1 MLNSDEADIEIF
13 FDSADFLPPQHS
25 VLDEELGSSKFGY
38 EVWVNRPQSVKERRQ
53 RFFQEMGFVDF
64 SSNLCSQEI
73 NALELER
80 IMESEGAASSAFSSS
95 PEENVLFDERNGDA
109 NFERKVCES
118 SSSGKE
124 HRPGEAEASEECQ
137 YGPFD
142 MGKKK
147 MKGWWKL
154 FVKSRKTIG
163 GKVRSKLKREMSKTR
178 RINVK
183 QNKKRWME
191 LSALYLGQ
199 EIRAHEGLI
208 WTMKFSPNGQYVAS
222 GGEDGVVRVW
232 RIISMDTSSICFD
245 AEDINSTSKVKQEIS
260 CSWRK
265 KSNISFMA
273 LPNKVLQ
280 IEESPLQEFFGH
292 ISDVLDLAWSDSNIL
307 LSSSMDKTVR
317 LWQIGCDQCMGVFRH
332 SDYVTCIQ
340 ANPVDK
346 NYFISGSIDGK
357 VRIWGLREKRVVDW
371 ADVRDVITAISYH
384 PDGKGFVVGSIT
396 GACRFYVAS
405 GKHFQLEAEIWVHGK
420 KRSAGN
426 KITGIQFSQKK
437 HQRVMITSEDS
448 KIRVLDGFE
457 LVQKF
462 KGIPKSGSQTCG
474 SFTSTENHIIS
485 VGEDSH
491 VCIWN
496 CNGLEHSSSKAIKS
510 QRCCEYFS
518 TEGVTVAIP
527 WLVNST
533 EHASLCGNSE
543 MQHLQEARPSVRDS
557 ERFSLGNWF
566 TMEGTCRGSVTWPE
580 EKLPTWNF
588 PFAEDEYDPIELC
601 NRDAWHERVGSETW
615 GLSFVV
621 AGLDGTIKTFH
632 NFGLPVRL

>member
-1 MLNSDEADIEIF
+1 MLNSNEADIEIF
-13 FDSADFLPPQHS
+13 FDSADFLPPQNS
-25 VLDEELGSSKFGY
+25 VLDEELASNKFGY
-38 EVWVNRPQSVKERRQ
+38 EVWVNNPQSVKERRQ
-53 RFFQEMGFVDF
+53 RFFQEMGFDDF
-64 SSNLCSQEI
+64 SSNVCSQEI
-73 NALELER
+73 NVNDLQLER
-80 IMESEGAASSAFSSS
+80 ITESEGAVSSAFSSS
-95 PEENVLFDERNGDA
+95 PEANVLFDERNGDV
-109 NFERKVCES
+109 NFERKVCAS
-118 SSSGKE
+118 SSSSSE
-124 HRPGEAEASEECQ
+124 DDRLREAEVSEESQ

-142 MGKKK
+142 MSKKK
-147 MKGWWKL
+147 MKGLWKL

-163 GKVRSKLKREMSKTR
+163 GKVRSKLKKEMSKNR

-208 WTMKFSPNGQYVAS
+208 WTMKFSPNGQFLAS

-232 RIISMDTSSICFD
+232 RVISMDTSSICFN
-245 AEDINSTSKVKQEIS
+245 AEDTTTSKVKQEIS
-260 CSWRK
+260 CSWRR

-292 ISDVLDLAWSDSNIL
+292 TSDVLDLAWSDSNIL

-317 LWQIGCDQCMGVFRH
+317 LWQIGCDQCMGVFH
-332 SDYVTCIQ
+332 HNDYVTCIQ
-340 ANPVDK
+340 VNPADK
-346 NYFISGSIDGK
+346 SYFISGSIDGK
-357 VRIWGLREKRVVDW
+357 VRIWGLCEERVVDW
-371 ADVRDVITAISYH
+371 ADVRDVITAVSYQ

-396 GACRFYVAS
+396 GACRFYIAS

-448 KIRVLDGFE
+448 KIRVLDGVE

-462 KGIPKSGSQTCG
+462 KGVPKSGSQMCG

-491 VCIWN
+491 VYIWN
-496 CNGLEHSSSKAIKS
+496 CNDLENSSSKHIKS
-510 QRCCEYFS
+510 ERCCEYFS

-533 EHASLCGNSE
+533 EQTSLCGNSE
-543 MQHLQEARPSVRDS
+543 MQHVQEARPSVRDS

-566 TMEGTCRGSVTWPE
+566 NMEGTCRGSVTWPE
-580 EKLPTWNF
+580 EKLPSWSL
-588 PFAEDEYDPIELC
+588 PLAEDEYDPI
-601 NRDAWHERVGSETW
+601 DERSGSETW

>member
-1 MLNSDEADIEIF
+1 MLNSDEADIDIF

-25 VLDEELGSSKFGY
+25 VLGEELGRNRFFGY
-38 EVWVNRPQSVKERRQ
+38 EVWVNEPRSVTERRQ
-53 RFFQEMGFVDF
+53 RFLQEMGFAKF
-64 SSNLCSQEI
+64 SSSICSQENN

-80 IMESEGAASSAFSSS
+80 IMESEGAVSSAFSSS
-95 PEENVLFDERNGDA
+95 SEANVLFDEQNGDV
-109 NFERKVCES
+109 NFERNVCES
-118 SSSGKE
+118 SSGEE
-124 HRPGEAEASEECQ
+124 HRPGEAEAPEEYQ

-142 MGKKK
+142 MSKKK

-154 FVKSRKTIG
+154 FAESRKTIG
-163 GKVRSKLKREMSKTR
+163 GKVRSKLHRETRKTR
-178 RINVK
+178 RIKVK

-199 EIRAHEGLI
+199 EIRAHEGVI
-208 WTMKFSPNGQYVAS
+208 WNMKFSPNGHYLAS

-232 RIISMDTSSICFD
+232 RVMSMDTSCIFFNAKD
-245 AEDINSTSKVKQEIS
+245 TTPTNKGKQEIS
-260 CSWRK
+260 CSRRK
-265 KSNISFMA
+265 QSNISFLA

-292 ISDVLDLAWSDSNIL
+292 ASDVLDLAWFDSNIL

-317 LWQIGCDQCMGVFRH
+317 LWQIGCDQCLGVFRH
-332 SDYVTCIQ
+332 NDYVTCIQ
-340 ANPVDK
+340 VNPVDK

-357 VRIWGLREKRVVDW
+357 VRIWGLCEERVVDW
-371 ADVRDVITAISYH
+371 ADVRDVITAISYQ
-384 PDGKGFVVGSIT
+384 PDGKGFVVGSIS
-396 GACRFYVAS
+396 GACRFYAAS

-437 HQRVMITSEDS
+437 HQRIMITSEDS

-462 KGIPKSGSQTCG
+462 RGIVKSGSQISG
-474 SFTSTENHIIS
+474 SFTSSENHIIS

-491 VCIWN
+491 VYIWN
-496 CNGLEHSSSKAIKS
+496 CNDLENPTSRPQKS
-510 QRCCEYFS
+510 ERCCEYFS
-518 TEGVTVAIP
+518 TEGVTVALP
-527 WLVNST
+527 WSVNST
-533 EHASLCGNSE
+533 EQTSSVGNSE
-543 MQHLQEARPSVRDS
+543 MRHLQEARNSVRDS
-557 ERFSLGNWF
+557 KRFSLGNWF
-566 TMEGTCRGSVTWPE
+566 TMEGTCQGAVTWPE
-580 EKLPTWNF
+580 EKLPSWNL
-588 PFAEDEYDPIELC
+588 PFAEDEYDPTELC
-601 NRDAWHERVGSETW
+601 PKDAWHSETW

>member
-1 MLNSDEADIEIF
+1 MLNSNEADIEIF
-13 FDSADFLPPQHS
+13 FDSADFLPPQNS
-25 VLDEELGSSKFGY
+25 VLDEELSSNKFGY
-38 EVWVNRPQSVKERRQ
+38 EVWVNSPQSVRERRQ
-53 RFFQEMGFVDF
+53 RFFREMGFADF
-64 SSNLCSQEI
+64 SSNVCSQEI
-73 NALELER
+73 NVNDLELER
-80 IMESEGAASSAFSSS
+80 TTESEGAISSAFSSS
-95 PEENVLFDERNGDA
+95 PEANVLLDERNGDV

-118 SSSGKE
+118 SSSSGE
-124 HRPGEAEASEECQ
+124 DDRLREAEVSEECQ

-142 MGKKK
+142 MSKKK
-147 MKGWWKL
+147 MKGLWKL
-154 FVKSRKTIG
+154 FVKGRKTIG
-163 GKVRSKLKREMSKTR
+163 GKVRSKLKKEMSKSR

-183 QNKKRWME
+183 QNKKKWME

-199 EIRAHEGLI
+199 EIRAHEGII
-208 WTMKFSPNGQYVAS
+208 WTMKFSPNGQFLAS

-232 RIISMDTSSICFD
+232 RVISMDTSSLCFN
-245 AEDINSTSKVKQEIS
+245 AEDTTASKVKQEIS
-260 CSWRK
+260 CSWRS

-273 LPNKVLQ
+273 LPDKVLQ

-292 ISDVLDLAWSDSNIL
+292 TSDVLDLAWSDSNIL

-317 LWQIGCDQCMGVFRH
+317 LWQIGCDQCMGVFH
-332 SDYVTCIQ
+332 HNDYVTCIQ
-340 ANPVDK
+340 VNPVDK
-346 NYFISGSIDGK
+346 SYFISGSIDGK
-357 VRIWGLREKRVVDW
+357 VRIWGLWEERVVDW
-371 ADVRDVITAISYH
+371 ADVRDVITAVSYQ

-396 GACRFYVAS
+396 GACRFYIAS

-462 KGIPKSGSQTCG
+462 KGVPKSGRQMCG
-474 SFTSTENHIIS
+474 SFTSKENHIIS

-491 VCIWN
+491 VYLWN
-496 CNGLEHSSSKAIKS
+496 CIDLENSSSKHIKS
-510 QRCCEYFS
+510 ERCCEYFS
-518 TEGVTVAIP
+518 TEGVTVALP

-533 EHASLCGNSE
+533 EQTSLCGNSE
-543 MQHLQEARPSVRDS
+543 MPHVQEARPSVRDS

-566 TMEGTCRGSVTWPE
+566 NMEGTCRGSVTWPE
-580 EKLPTWNF
+580 EKLPSWNL
-588 PFAEDEYDPIELC
+588 PFAEDEYDLI
-601 NRDAWHERVGSETW
+601 DERSGSETW
-615 GLSFVV
+615 GLAFVV

-632 NFGLPVRL
+632 NFGLPIRL